1 MVGVVDH
8 CVSAERRV
16 LSLRS
21 TRGTAYRVAILR
33 SPTRRQTS
41 APVRKPYSS
50 EFIGCVSSSTT
61 EWQPEEKIRSRRLD
75 GPRRESEKNKSTTG
89 RFLAT
94 TQSTI
99 LH

>member
-8 CVSAERRV
+8 CVSAEGRV

-61 EWQPEEKIRSRRLD
+61 EWRPEEKIRSRRLD
-75 GPRRESEKNKSTTG
+75 GPSGQSKKNKSTRG